1 MTNGGD
7 TITSIAQMLGVSVA
21 ALVLRN
27 SIKLRGRNVREGL
40 PPGINLRLPM
50 AGGARS
56 DVQAKRLVV
65 QTKVTLIGCSVCKT
79 QQRGDEG
86 TACCCNCGADFGE
99 RGAHYE
105 MMAGGSTKRG
115 GEGHNTTRV
124 ESSAAGGHKRERGE
138 AMQKAV
144 ATADRRVDK
153 QRTQGFVKARDREG
167 KLLDNWARALGADYR
182 TLLPSEVVAYLNE
195 SSQTRGRTILHGPN
209 CRSRGSAKMNK
220 TCTSACVRS
229 SAAESMRSRATLVA
243 AVYTGIGRVGPFMA
257 GTPTNNPVQSSLV
270 RMFLQR
276 FRQECAVAG
285 AISEPRPI
293 VSTGTVTSIL
303 TEAYRRVRLGIQ
315 AIETKKAART
325 RAWVGKGNRAMPA
338 KYYTALWAQMGAI
351 IALAFA
357 KSQRAQSIANVRAD
371 SAALVEQGKASVL
384 LVNAILSKMRR
395 DGSMAWMAARQLPS
409 RSSIICPVRW
419 YKRMI
424 EAYKVFFAVEDM
436 SEVFEPSDS
445 IFCKIW
451 RDSGTGEQVH
461 RVQPSTKPDTSMW
474 STRLTDLMRGAGIEA
489 VPGLGISALRGGGA
503 VAMILS
509 QKKSVREVMEDA
521 EWKTIKT
528 FARYTQLF
536 AVLGGE
542 TTDSTRR
549 FEGKSPWAM
558 LEESDYLM
566 ENTAAQRAEAFRR
579 PYKKSNTG
587 K

>member
-1 MTNGGD
+1 
-7 TITSIAQMLGVSVA
+7 
-21 ALVLRN
+21 
-27 SIKLRGRNVREGL
+27 
-40 PPGINLRLPM
+40 
-50 AGGARS
+50 
-56 DVQAKRLVV
+56 
-65 QTKVTLIGCSVCKT
+65 
-79 QQRGDEG
+79 
-86 TACCCNCGADFGE
+86 
-99 RGAHYE
+99 
-105 MMAGGSTKRG
+105 
-115 GEGHNTTRV
+115 
-124 ESSAAGGHKRERGE
+124 
-138 AMQKAV
+138 
-144 ATADRRVDK
+144 
-153 QRTQGFVKARDREG
+153 
-167 KLLDNWARALGADYR
+167 
-182 TLLPSEVVAYLNE
+182 
-195 SSQTRGRTILHGPN
+195 
-209 CRSRGSAKMNK
+209 
-220 TCTSACVRS
+220 
-229 SAAESMRSRATLVA
+229 
-243 AVYTGIGRVGPFMA
+243 MA

-270 RMFLQR
+270 RMFLRR
-276 FRQECAVAG
+276 FKQECAVAG

-315 AIETKKAART
+315 AIETKKATRT

-357 KSQRAQSIANVRAD
+357 KSQRAQSLANVRAD
-371 SAALVEQGKASVL
+371 SAALVEQGEASVL

-395 DGSMAWMAARQLPS
+395 DGSTAWMAARQLPS
-409 RSSIICPVRW
+409 RNSIICPVRW

-424 EAYKVFFAVEDM
+424 EAYKVFFDAKDL
-436 SEVFEPSDS
+436 SDVFNPSDS
-445 IFCKIW
+445 IFCKVW

-474 STRLTDLMRGAGIEA
+474 SSRLIDLMRGAEIQA

-509 QKKSVREVMEDA
+509 QKKSVREVMKDA